1 MAYVVTKL
9 AKVRKILTVETNSYT
24 VDSKID
30 ENRCKQKCKL
40 FQVMGTLYSY
50 ISFLAR

>member
-9 AKVRKILTVETNSYT
+9 AKVRKILTEETNSYT

-30 ENRCKQKCKL
+30 ENR
-40 FQVMGTLYSY
+40 
-50 ISFLAR
+50 